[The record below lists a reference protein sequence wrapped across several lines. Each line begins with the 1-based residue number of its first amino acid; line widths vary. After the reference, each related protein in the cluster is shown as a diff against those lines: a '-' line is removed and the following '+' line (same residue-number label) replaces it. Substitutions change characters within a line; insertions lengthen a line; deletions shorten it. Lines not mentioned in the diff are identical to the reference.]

1 MDPKRQKEEF
11 QYAYLYA
18 LAAQAG
24 LNSGVFHVDD
34 DSVDVTIQGRGYF
47 DAPVRSPAIQVQL
60 KCTSQREY
68 IKRGVIKYPL
78 PRKNYDD
85 LRGYNLAM
93 PRYLAVLIVPDATD
107 LWIAHRKKHMTLNN
121 CCYWVS
127 LRDAPET
134 KNSTSITVDVPLRQR
149 LTSNVLLEMMK
160 AASRLEGL

>member
-1 MDPKRQKEEF
+1 MDVQRQKEQF

-34 DSVDVTIQGRGYF
+34 DSVDVTIQTKGYM

-60 KCTSQREY
+60 KCTSQKDL
-68 IKRGVIKYPL
+68 IKKGVIKYPL

-85 LRGYNLAM
+85 LRGENVAM
-93 PRYLAVLIVPDATD
+93 PRYLAVLVVPETTD
-107 LWIAHRKKHMTLNN
+107 LWIAHRKKHMSLNN

-134 KNSTSITVDVPLRQR
+134 KNSTSVTVDVPLNQK
-149 LTSNVLLEMMK
+149 LTSNVLRKMMD